1 MFESPVFKAFLL
13 VLHLFSTF
21 LAQKILDFVNLIEIF
36 MEFMLK
42 SNKFE
47 QVMLPMWTND
57 RSCCTL
63 NKYYYNCLGG
73 IENE

>member
-1 MFESPVFKAFLL
+1 
-13 VLHLFSTF
+13 
-21 LAQKILDFVNLIEIF
+21 
-36 MEFMLK
+36 MLK

-63 NKYYYNCLGG
+63 SKYNYICLGG

>member
-1 MFESPVFKAFLL
+1 MLESPVFKAFLL
-13 VLHLFSTF
+13 VLERFSIF
-21 LAQKILDFVNLIEIF
+21 LAQKILDFANLIEIF
-36 MEFMLK
+36 GGFMLK

-57 RSCCTL
+57 RSYCTL
-63 NKYYYNCLGG
+63 SKYNYICLGG